1 MRRIGLIIAAI
12 FAVVVVAGVLH
23 YTHAPPVAVFVLSGV
38 ALGGVAWAIGL
49 ATESVGARF
58 GPAVTGVLQSTLG
71 NLPEFFIVVFSLSA
85 GELVVAQFSILGS
98 LFANA
103 LLVLG
108 LAIAVGATSA
118 GDGVMRFQKRL
129 PNDTATLLLLSVFLI
144 SILGLSDQ
152 VGDKASEHQVA
163 ISVVGA
169 ICLLIVY
176 AAWLVAY
183 LRADK
188 PGGQQPTEAA
198 HSALPFTWA
207 IVLLAVAGVSAAL
220 VSDWFVDAIDPA
232 VEKLGISKAFT
243 GLVIVA
249 IAGNAVENV
258 VAIQL
263 ARKGQSELALSVVK
277 NSVSQISCFLFPA
290 LVLVSLLFTEQLTF
304 VIDPVYVGALALTA
318 IAVWQITG
326 DGEAVLFEGMALVAL
341 YVVLATL
348 VWFE

>member
-1 MRRIGLIIAAI
+1 
-12 FAVVVVAGVLH
+12 
-23 YTHAPPVAVFVLSGV
+23 
-38 ALGGVAWAIGL
+38 
-49 ATESVGARF
+49 
-58 GPAVTGVLQSTLG
+58 
-71 NLPEFFIVVFSLSA
+71 
-85 GELVVAQFSILGS
+85 
-98 LFANA
+98 
-103 LLVLG
+103 
-108 LAIAVGATSA
+108 
-118 GDGVMRFQKRL
+118 MRFQKRL

-152 VGDKASEHQVA
+152 AGDKASEHQVA

-188 PGGQQPTEAA
+188 QGEQQPAEPA
-198 HSALPFTWA
+198 HNVLPFTWA
-207 IVLLAVAGVSAAL
+207 IALLAVAGISAAL

>member
-1 MRRIGLIIAAI
+1 MKRTGIIAVTV
-12 FAVVVVAGVLH
+12 FALVVVAGVLH
-23 YTHAPPVAVFVLSGV
+23 YTHAPPVAVFVLSGA
-38 ALGGVAWAIGL
+38 ALGGVAWAIGI

-71 NLPEFFIVVFSLSA
+71 NLPELFIVLFSLSA

-108 LAIAVGATSA
+108 LAIAAGAASA
-118 GDGVMRFQKRL
+118 PGGVMRFEKRL
-129 PNDTATLLLLSVFLI
+129 PNDTATLLLLSIFLI
-144 SILGLSDQ
+144 AVLGLSDQ
-152 VGDKASEHQVA
+152 VGDRASEHQVA

-169 ICLLIVY
+169 ICLLFVY
-176 AAWLVAY
+176 GAWLFGY
-183 LRADK
+183 LRADRK
-188 PGGQQPTEAA
+188 PDRAVEESA
-198 HSALPFTWA
+198 HTLLPFRFA
-207 IVLLAVAGVSAAL
+207 VGLLATAGVSAAF
-220 VSDWFVDAIDPA
+220 VSEWFVAAIDPA

-258 VAIQL
+258 VAVQL
-263 ARKGQSELALSVVK
+263 AIKGKSDLAISVVK
-277 NSVSQISCFLFPA
+277 NSVAQIACFLFPV
-290 LVLVSLLFTEQLTF
+290 LVLVSLLFDAQLTF
-304 VIDPVYVGALALTA
+304 VINPVFIGALALTA

-326 DGEAVLFEGMALVAL
+326 DGEAVLFEGLALIAL

-348 VWFE
+348 VWYE

>member
-1 MRRIGLIIAAI
+1 VRKTAIIAA
-12 FAVVVVAGVLH
+12 AVFVLVVVAGVLN
-23 YTHAPPVAVFVLSGV
+23 YTDAPPVAVFVLSGA
-38 ALGGVAWAIGL
+38 ALGGVAWAIGI
-49 ATESVGARF
+49 ATESVGAKF
-58 GPAVTGVLQSTLG
+58 GPAVTGALQSTLG
-71 NLPEFFIVVFSLSA
+71 NLPELFIVIFSLSA

-108 LAIAVGATSA
+108 LAIAVGAQSS

-144 SILGLSDQ
+144 AILGLSDQ

-163 ISVVGA
+163 ISVIGA
-169 ICLLIVY
+169 VCLLIVY
-176 AAWLVAY
+176 GAWLFGY
-183 LRADK
+183 LKADLEA
-188 PGGQQPTEAA
+188 GHEETEPA
-198 HSALPFTWA
+198 HTVLPFPWA
-207 IVLLAVAGVSAAL
+207 VGLLATAGVSAAL
-220 VSDWFVDAIDPA
+220 VSEWFVHSIDPA

-258 VAIQL
+258 VAVQL
-263 ARKGQSELALSVVK
+263 ARKGKSDLAVSVVK
-277 NSVSQISCFLFPA
+277 NSVAQIACFLFPA
-290 LVLVSLLFTEQLTF
+290 LVLISLLFTEQLTF
-304 VIDPVYVGALALTA
+304 VIDPVYMGALALTA

-326 DGEAVLFEGMALVAL
+326 DGEAVLFEGMALVAF

>member
-1 MRRIGLIIAAI
+1 M
-12 FAVVVVAGVLH
+12 
-23 YTHAPPVAVFVLSGV
+23 
-38 ALGGVAWAIGL
+38 
-49 ATESVGARF
+49 
-58 GPAVTGVLQSTLG
+58 
-71 NLPEFFIVVFSLSA
+71 
-85 GELVVAQFSILGS
+85 
-98 LFANA
+98 
-103 LLVLG
+103 
-108 LAIAVGATSA
+108 
-118 GDGVMRFQKRL
+118 
-129 PNDTATLLLLSVFLI
+129 
-144 SILGLSDQ
+144 LGLSDQ

-169 ICLLIVY
+169 ICLLVVY

-183 LRADK
+183 LRADRQ
-188 PGGQQPTEAA
+188 GETSSRASRPTTV
-198 HSALPFTWA
+198 LPFTWA

-263 ARKGQSELALSVVK
+263 ATKGQSELAVSVVK
-277 NSVSQISCFLFPA
+277 NSVSQIACFLFPA

-304 VIDPVYVGALALTA
+304 VIDPVYIGALALTA

-326 DGEAVLFEGMALVAL
+326 DGEAVLFEGMALVAF